1 VRCTRALHAR
11 AALTLARSARRRGGV
26 PIYFP
31 QFGPGDNSPGSI
43 PGQPALQLHGFA
55 RNMMW
60 VIVKTVRL
68 RSRPFA
74 RDRRAENLRA
84 QGLTDFEKW
93 PFVRLRLRDTPYS
106 RSMWDHAFELEYEVT
121 LGERHV
127 IMRLVVRNTGDSDFA
142 FTTALNSCIAVHDIR
157 LPQRSFYKVCIG
169 CCRAAEQP

>member
-1 VRCTRALHAR
+1 LSKRCGSG
-11 AALTLARSARRRGGV
+11 LAR
-26 PIYFP
+26 
-31 QFGPGDNSPGSI
+31 
-43 PGQPALQLHGFA
+43 
-55 RNMMW
+55 
-60 VIVKTVRL
+60 
-68 RSRPFA
+68 
-74 RDRRAENLRA
+74 LRA
-84 QGLTDFEKW
+84 TGALKLRTQGLTDFEKW

>member
-1 VRCTRALHAR
+1 MRATG
-11 AALTLARSARRRGGV
+11 AL
-26 PIYFP
+26 
-31 QFGPGDNSPGSI
+31 
-43 PGQPALQLHGFA
+43 
-55 RNMMW
+55 
-60 VIVKTVRL
+60 KL
-68 RSRPFA
+68 RT
-74 RDRRAENLRA
+74 